1 MIDLLKLEPGMS
13 ICDLGSGVGL
23 TGNTF
28 AKFGCKV
35 TGFEP
40 GRKAVEIAKQYAK
53 KLGVSKNVKFNLG
66 YTNDL
71 IGDK

>member
-1 MIDLLKLEPGMS
+1 MKMMDLKPGQHVA
-13 ICDLGSGVGL
+13 DLGSGVGL

-40 GRKAVEIAKQYAK
+40 GKKSVEISQKYAK
-53 KLGVSKNVKFNLG
+53 KIGVEDK
-66 YTNDL
+66 TNF
-71 IGDK
+71 